1 MMDPDFSSDIEC
13 PHCGATFSYEL
24 THCPNCGMSIYL
36 PEDEEESQASQTFA
50 RFIDSIRFP
59 LGVLAGWLVTIVL
72 SLSLYLPIRFAFTA
86 PQPGV
91 VVYSII
97 VACIA
102 AGGFAGGFLAIR
114 IAKERATLGAMLVGQ
129 VSVGLTVVI
138 LLREWGTAL
147 PFPGVPLG
155 WLLILA
161 ANLGGAKVAEKMLQK
176 VTLESLFVILPTE
189 ENLYQDLFIKT
200 GYDHEVAKRL
210 IEYER
215 RRTPQATRSALIRSA
230 IQHWERD
237 NRSGQGNN

>member
-1 MMDPDFSSDIEC
+1 
-13 PHCGATFSYEL
+13 
-24 THCPNCGMSIYL
+24 
-36 PEDEEESQASQTFA
+36 
-50 RFIDSIRFP
+50 
-59 LGVLAGWLVTIVL
+59 
-72 SLSLYLPIRFAFTA
+72 
-86 PQPGV
+86 
-91 VVYSII
+91 VVYAII

-102 AGGFAGGFLAIR
+102 AGGFTGGFLAIR

-176 VTLESLFVILPTE
+176 VTLESLFVVPLTE
-189 ENLYQDLFIKT
+189 ENLYQDLFVKT
-200 GYDHEVAKRL
+200 GYDHEVAQRL

-215 RRTPQATRSALIRSA
+215 QRAPQATRSELIRNA
-230 IQHWERD
+230 IQRWERD
-237 NRSGQGNN
+237 NRTNQSKD